1 MLVCVWRPFLKK
13 GHHELSHIYVLP
25 FFSLFCYEDTDFV
38 DSNPNKQLLNSPKDK
53 EPLKESNESSNVST
67 KDVIVTS
74 ALLPDPERS
83 AIDPNELLS
92 DADPLNTDST
102 SSAFVTV
109 EGSLELE
116 NSVDVKNNDTSAIN
130 ICSSNDVDDDL
141 FGGDMMVDQHG
152 DQNMEKDVDDE
163 SFIKNINN
171 GNHSSDIS
179 NVRDDI
185 HNGGCDENTTSVEKD
200 TESIRDRI
208 GGIVDTNND
217 DADDN
222 DVGEIRKD
230 SNRKESEES
239 NTSVSIEN
247 TSSGLET
254 LSEEDKILLEI
265 DSLNMKR
272 EDLL

>member
-1 MLVCVWRPFLKK
+1 M
-13 GHHELSHIYVLP
+13 I
-25 FFSLFCYEDTDFV
+25 
-38 DSNPNKQLLNSPKDK
+38 
-53 EPLKESNESSNVST
+53 
-67 KDVIVTS
+67 
-74 ALLPDPERS
+74 
-83 AIDPNELLS
+83 
-92 DADPLNTDST
+92 
-102 SSAFVTV
+102 
-109 EGSLELE
+109 
-116 NSVDVKNNDTSAIN
+116 
-130 ICSSNDVDDDL
+130 
-141 FGGDMMVDQHG
+141 VDQHG

-200 TESIRDRI
+200 TESIRDRN

-217 DADDN
+217 DDDDDDDD

-247 TSSGLET
+247 ISSGLET